1 MAGAPL
7 KLRKSDHR
15 LVSTLFH
22 SDDNP
27 HISDMPKRK
36 SETES
41 EVIRLKATPAALI
54 GFVQAPD
61 KRYGEQYPIAS
72 LLTPD
77 QDDAAD

>member
-1 MAGAPL
+1 
-7 KLRKSDHR
+7 
-15 LVSTLFH
+15 
-22 SDDNP
+22 
-27 HISDMPKRK
+27 MPKRK

-41 EVIRLKATPAALI
+41 EVIRLKATPAVLI